1 MDLRDTTHFFD
12 FMQFSGKNVQ
22 NNMFA
27 SSPLGLASHLG
38 NPGSTT
44 GYLLSRSNE
53 HKALINANRKN
64 IDIDTGI
71 HEN

>member
-1 MDLRDTTHFFD
+1 MGLRDKAHFFD

-27 SSPLGLASHLG
+27 SSPLGLAPHLG
-38 NPGSTT
+38 NPGSAT

-53 HKALINANRKN
+53 HKTLIKANRKT

>member
-1 MDLRDTTHFFD
+1 MDLRDTAHFFR
-12 FMQFSGKNVQ
+12 FYAVSGKNVQ

-27 SSPLGLASHLG
+27 SSPLGLAPHLG
-38 NPGSTT
+38 NPGSAT

-53 HKALINANRKN
+53 HKILIKANRKT

>member
-1 MDLRDTTHFFD
+1 MSKIICLHPYLWDWHLPT
-12 FMQFSGKNVQ
+12 
-22 NNMFA
+22 
-27 SSPLGLASHLG
+27 LG

-44 GYLLSRSNE
+44 GYLSSRSNE
-53 HKALINANRKN
+53 HKTLINANRKT